1 MKGSRADEMEHQ
13 RNLDNLKKK
22 ISRPTTPSMRK
33 KNPFDPKGNPVFFF
47 TPVGHKIVEA
57 TKLLSFE
64 DRVNEKVKERERNLG
79 NVNMMVRSSSL
90 GEMNKQMRRRPISAI

>member
-1 MKGSRADEMEHQ
+1 MKGSRADEIEHQ
-13 RNLDNLKKK
+13 KNLENLKKK

-64 DRVNEKVKERERNLG
+64 DRVKEKVKERERNLG
-79 NVNMMVRSSSL
+79 NVDRMVRSSSL
-90 GEMNKQMRRRPISAI
+90 GEMNK

>member
-1 MKGSRADEMEHQ
+1 MKGSRADEIEHQ

-79 NVNMMVRSSSL
+79 NVDMMIRSSSL